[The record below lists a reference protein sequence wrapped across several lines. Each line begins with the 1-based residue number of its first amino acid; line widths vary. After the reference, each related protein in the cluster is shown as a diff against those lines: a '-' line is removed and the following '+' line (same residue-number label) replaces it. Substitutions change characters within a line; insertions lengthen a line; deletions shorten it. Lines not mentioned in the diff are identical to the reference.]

1 MPVDMTG
8 AEVVIERPAVAIDR
22 HVAILASLEAA
33 GSRRSTPAP
42 AAASAASVNHDKAQA
57 SHHRREA
64 AKAATHAGQ
73 A

>member
-1 MPVDMTG
+1 MTG
-8 AEVVIERPAVAIDR
+8 AEVVIERAAVAIDG
-22 HVAILASLEAA
+22 HVAILAALEAT

-42 AAASAASVNHDKAQA
+42 TAASATTVDHVLAQA

-64 AKAATHAGQ
+64 AKAATQAGQ